1 MSTYADIPKNLN
13 LPEQMLIC
21 IGKLIAEWANCES
34 CFYVVFFCLAGRPN
48 GNADVIWAS
57 VQSTKRRME
66 IITDL
71 IRYET
76 SLDPDLA
83 TALHKCIAR
92 FVAITALRNYYCHSI
107 YHTDDNGM
115 MSRVD
120 NWHIPQ
126 IPTDPIQIIET
137 KSKPVSKAT
146 INELCCTID
155 RCMELS
161 DDVFK
166 LLHKLRDALQL
177 QHVVLPPLPDQ
188 YQS

>member
-1 MSTYADIPKNLN
+1 MSTYAEVPKSLD

-34 CFYVVFFCLAGRPN
+34 CFYVVFFCLTGRPN

-57 VQSTKRRME
+57 VQSTRRRME
-66 IITDL
+66 IISDL
-71 IRYET
+71 IRYEVG
-76 SLDPDLA
+76 LDPELA
-83 TALHKCIAR
+83 SSLQKCIAR
-92 FVAITALRNYYCHSI
+92 FVPITALRNYYCHSI
-107 YHTDDNGM
+107 YHADANGM

-126 IPTDPIQIIET
+126 VPADPTQIIET

-146 INELCCTID
+146 INEMCCTID
-155 RCMELS
+155 RCMELA

-177 QHVVLPPLPDQ
+177 QHVVLPPLPNQ
-188 YQS
+188 YQA